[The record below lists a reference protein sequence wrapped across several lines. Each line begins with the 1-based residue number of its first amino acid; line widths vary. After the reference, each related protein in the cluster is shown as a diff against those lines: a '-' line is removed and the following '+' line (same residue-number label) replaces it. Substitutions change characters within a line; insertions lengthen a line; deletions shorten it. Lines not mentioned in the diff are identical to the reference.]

1 MPPPSAP
8 QGRKPDETPWPQPR
22 LEHTFQTTVFRFH
35 GGRAILR
42 PQGRRNALTM
52 GEEGGDK
59 APLAFTLQE
68 ARVPSALRDAIYEL
82 GVQEIDDF
90 AFAYKDDTAL
100 DLLWPK
106 ISPEAWEQVGVKEQA
121 EQATSIAAGRIIRK
135 AWHMCKSAS
144 QQGIKQSVAAIP
156 TPSTPLKMEPGD
168 WVEDLPPK
176 LTPEAVDQRGLGW
189 RHQWCIRDSKR
200 DWRGC
205 HGKSS

>member
-1 MPPPSAP
+1 M
-8 QGRKPDETPWPQPR
+8 
-22 LEHTFQTTVFRFH
+22 
-35 GGRAILR
+35 R

-82 GVQEIDDF
+82 GIQEIDDF

-176 LTPEAVDQRGLGW
+176 LTPEAVDAMVQRYKTSYPSEVLDGDISAASGT
-189 RHQWCIRDSKR
+189 QNET
-200 DWRGC
+200 GV
-205 HGKSS
+205 GAMATPP